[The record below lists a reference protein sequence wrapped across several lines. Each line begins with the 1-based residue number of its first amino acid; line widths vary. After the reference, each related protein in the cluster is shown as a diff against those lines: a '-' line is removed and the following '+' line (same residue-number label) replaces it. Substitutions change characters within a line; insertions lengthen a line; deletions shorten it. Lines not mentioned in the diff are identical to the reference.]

1 MSQYIYNQLYQ
12 KINNGIYSV
21 NDLYIRKKEN
31 TNLYD
36 DKILCLLEDK
46 KFRDAIHLIK
56 NGKGFSQEIMKEI
69 MIKCLTKSLGGYS
82 YEIIN
87 LLVEAGVQPLSKEIL
102 INLLTNFYNYLDKIA
117 KNGNVKCSDE
127 SISKILLNFEKKLKY
142 MYKCFLN

>member
-36 DKILCLLEDK
+36 DKILSLLEDK
-46 KFRDAIHLIK
+46 KFREATLLIK
-56 NGKGFSQEIMKEI
+56 TGKGFSQEIMKEI
-69 MIKCLTKSLGGYS
+69 MIKCLTGSLGGYS

-87 LLVEAGVQPLSKEIL
+87 LLVEADVQPLSKEIL

-117 KNGNVKCSDE
+117 KIKCSDE